1 MRRREFITGLG
12 SAATWPFGV
21 RAQQSDRMSRLA
33 IITPTAP
40 VAEISEIGDLPAYR
54 ALFSELRKL
63 RYVEGRNLIVERYSA
78 EGRPE
83 RYPDLAREVAR
94 THPDVILALTNLL
107 ASSLQAATDTIPIVG
122 VVADPVQFG
131 NVTSVARPDANF
143 TAISVNVGLEIWG
156 KRCKFCRKLYP
167 RCLASVT
174 WARGSCGIP
183 LWATPYGSPPN
194 SWAFQLSDRCWK
206 APLGKKNIAASWK
219 PCRGSVRR
227 GLS

>member
-107 ASSLQAATDTIPIVG
+107 VSSLQAATDTIPIVG

-167 RCLASVT
+167 RRLAP
-174 WARGSCGIP
+174 RLGSHVAGACAG
-183 LWATPYGSPPN
+183 A
-194 SWAFQLSDRCWK
+194 
-206 APLGKKNIAASWK
+206 
-219 PCRGSVRR
+219 CRKR
-227 GLS
+227 